1 MDFRDKM
8 AKKYLKKEK
17 KECTLYHYTNIYGL
31 DGILN
36 KKEFWVSHSD
46 FLNDKTELKYTL
58 EIFKTILQ
66 DKLKDND
73 LKDSILNEVH
83 VALELMN
90 TYSTYILSLSKN
102 GDSNLLWS
110 NYSNNDGYN
119 IAFSF
124 PDIIKDFK
132 YEQNFFEYYLYH
144 SSVIY
149 EKEHHIKA
157 ISEVIDYF
165 ISLAEK
171 FIPSDG
177 YNKIYIKG
185 ITEIVRIIQFFSIF
199 FKDNCFSQEEEY
211 RIAIVPYYREKIQY
225 DCRISNGTFI
235 PFIKLGFYKD
245 RVKGITIGPKNNI
258 DITLEGLVQ
267 FLNLNEYDH
276 ISKDSIKNSCI
287 PYRY

>member
-1 MDFRDKM
+1 MDFRDMM
-8 AKKYLKKEK
+8 AEKYLNEEK

-31 DGILN
+31 EGILDN
-36 KKEFWVSHSD
+36 REFWVSHSD

-58 EIFKTILQ
+58 EICESLLQ
-66 DKLKDND
+66 DKLKYNE
-73 LKDSILNEVH
+73 LKDKILDKFDTV
-83 VALELMN
+83 LKLMN
-90 TYSTYILSLSKN
+90 DHLIYILSLSNN

-124 PDIIKDFK
+124 RAIIDDFEFNQS
-132 YEQNFFEYYLYH
+132 YSDYYLYH

-149 EKEHHIKA
+149 EKEHQIKA

-165 ISLAEK
+165 IELAEK
-171 FIPSDG
+171 DILFDRINDD
-177 YNKIYIKG
+177 YIVG
-185 ITEIVRIIQFFSIF
+185 VADIIRTIQLFSIF

-211 RIAIVPYYREKIQY
+211 RIAIVPYLSKKIQY

-235 PFIKLGFYKD
+235 PFIKLGFHKN
-245 RVKGITIGPKNNI
+245 RVKGITIGPKNNM

-267 FLNLNEYDH
+267 FLNLHEYNH
-276 ISKDSIKNSCI
+276 ISKDSIRYSCI

>member
-1 MDFRDKM
+1 MEYTDRM
-8 AKKYLKKEK
+8 ADKYLKEEE

-31 DGILN
+31 DGILE
-36 KKEFWVSHSD
+36 KREFWVSHSD

-58 EIFKTILQ
+58 EICETLLQ
-66 DKLKDND
+66 DKLKNNE
-73 LKDSILNEVH
+73 LKEKILYKFNTV
-83 VALELMN
+83 LEFMSDHLI
-90 TYSTYILSLSKN
+90 YILSLSTN

-124 PDIIKDFK
+124 PAIIRDF
-132 YEQNFFEYYLYH
+132 EFNQNHTNYNLYH

-165 ISLAEK
+165 IELATEDI
-171 FIPSDG
+171 FFDG
-177 YNKIYIKG
+177 INDEYINGVAG
-185 ITEIVRIIQFFSIF
+185 IIRTIQLFSIF

-211 RIAIVPYYREKIQY
+211 RIAIVPFLGQKIEY
-225 DCRISNGTFI
+225 NCRISNGTFI
-235 PFIKLGFYKD
+235 PFIKFGFSKY
-245 RVKGITIGPKNNI
+245 RVKGITIGPKNNM

-267 FLNLNEYDH
+267 FLNLHEYNH
-276 ISKDSIKNSCI
+276 ISKDYIRKSCI

>member
-1 MDFRDKM
+1 MNYRDTM
-8 AKKYLKKEK
+8 AEKYLKEEK
-17 KECTLYHYTNIYGL
+17 KECTLYHYTNIHGL
-31 DGILN
+31 DGILD

-58 EIFKTILQ
+58 EISKTLLQ
-66 DKLKDND
+66 DKLKDNE
-73 LKDSILNEVH
+73 LKDSILDEFNI
-83 VALELMN
+83 ALELMN
-90 TYSTYILSLSKN
+90 NYSTYILSLSNN

-124 PDIIKDFK
+124 PDIIEDFK
-132 YEQNFFEYYLYH
+132 YKQKYGNYYLYH

-165 ISLAEK
+165 IELAEK
-171 FIPSDG
+171 YVISDSYNDKFIT
-177 YNKIYIKG
+177 G
-185 ITEIVRIIQFFSIF
+185 ITNIVRTIQLFSIF

-211 RIAIVPYYREKIQY
+211 RIAIVPYYRKKIQY

-245 RVKGITIGPKNNI
+245 RVKGITIGPKNNM

-267 FLNLNEYDH
+267 FLNLHGYNH
-276 ISKDSIKNSCI
+276 ISKDSIRNSCI